1 MRKKVVAG
9 NWKMN
14 KNLEDGIQLS
24 SELNKFLNDSP
35 QNVEV
40 ILGVPF
46 IHLASVNEIE
56 NKKIHISAQDCSTN
70 DFGAFTGEISA
81 SMIKSTGASYVII
94 GHSERRMYHNESNND
109 LAKKINQALLSGLKV
124 IFCCGESL
132 SERESKSHFN
142 LIERQLDE
150 SLFHLSDYEMEE
162 VVIAYEPIWAIG
174 TGVTA
179 SSQQAQEMHQ
189 FIRKLIEQKYGK
201 QIANKT
207 PILYGGSCKP
217 SNAKDLFSKQDVD
230 GGLIGGASLSSD
242 DFSKIIKSF

>member
-150 SLFHLSDYEMEE
+150 SLFHLSEHEMEE

-174 TGVTA
+174 TGKTA
-179 SSQQAQEMHQ
+179 SPEQAQDVHE
-189 FIRKLIEQKYGK
+189 FIRGYF
-201 QIANKT
+201 NKVDT
-207 PILYGGSCKP
+207 ELAQGLRILYGGSVKP
-217 SNAKDLFSKQDVD
+217 DNASTLFAQKDVD
-230 GGLIGGASLSSD
+230 GGLIGGASLKAE
-242 DFSKIIKSF
+242 DFISICQAAN